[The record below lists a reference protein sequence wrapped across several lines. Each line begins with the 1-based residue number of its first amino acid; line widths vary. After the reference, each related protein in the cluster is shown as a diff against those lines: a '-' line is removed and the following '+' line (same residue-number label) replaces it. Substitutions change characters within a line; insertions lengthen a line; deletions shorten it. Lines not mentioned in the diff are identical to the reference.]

1 MKYDNNPAIQDN
13 ENIMNYWIHYT
24 LFSPFIEFIKFW
36 EINVNAFIIVVHMKN
51 KNFVFNQ
58 FTIYFHNFIY
68 KFLIN
73 YVKNR
78 IINIFY
84 LIKFNKKADTN
95 TEIFE

>member
-1 MKYDNNPAIQDN
+1 
-13 ENIMNYWIHYT
+13 
-24 LFSPFIEFIKFW
+24 
-36 EINVNAFIIVVHMKN
+36 MKN

-68 KFLIN
+68 IFLIN

-84 LIKFNKKADTN
+84 LIKINKKADTN